1 MAVVG
6 GPPGDISA
14 LFGLE
19 RWRLL
24 DLLKSL
30 KPTDWSRDTPC
41 PGWKVLGLVSHLVNG
56 DLGILSRDRDDYLG
70 TRPPD
75 GADESE
81 FIEWLDELMKDWV
94 SATRGLSPRVAIDLL
109 SWSGTQIVEH
119 FAAQDQMARTA
130 RIQWAGPE
138 PSPVWLYQTR
148 ELSEFWIHRQQVLD
162 ALDREPDLR
171 SDVLGP
177 VLDGLRWAYPYR
189 LASQKRPL
197 EDTVTIDISGPVAAT
212 WHVVASEQGWN
223 FAEATGN
230 QVATIAMS
238 TDEAWRLLTNNLS
251 PERQAALT
259 TSGDS
264 FLVEVLRNTRAI
276 IGSPK

>member
-1 MAVVG
+1 
-6 GPPGDISA
+6 
-14 LFGLE
+14 
-19 RWRLL
+19 
-24 DLLKSL
+24 
-30 KPTDWSRDTPC
+30 
-41 PGWKVLGLVSHLVNG
+41 VSHLVNG
-56 DLGILSRDRDDYLG
+56 DLGMLSRERDHYLG
-70 TRPPD
+70 TRSPD

-81 FIEWLDELMKDWV
+81 FIEWLDVLMQEWV
-94 SATRGLSPRVAIDLL
+94 SATRGLSPRVTIGLL
-109 SWSGTQIVEH
+109 RWSGPQMVQH

-130 RIQWAGPE
+130 HVQWAGPE
-138 PSPVWLYQTR
+138 LSPVWLNQVR
-148 ELSEFWIHRQQVLD
+148 ELSEFWIHRQQLLD

-177 VLDGLRWAYPYR
+177 VFDGLRWAYPFR

-197 EDTVTIDISGPVAAT
+197 GDTVTIDISGPVAAT
-212 WHVVASEQGWN
+212 WHIVASEEGWN
-223 FAEATGN
+223 FAEVTSN

-264 FLVEVLRNTRAI
+264 VLLDVLRDTRAI

>member
-19 RWRLL
+19 RGRLL
-24 DLLKSL
+24 DLLNSL
-30 KPTDWSRDTPC
+30 EPKDWSRETPC
-41 PGWKVLGLVSHLVNG
+41 PAWSVLGLVRHLVNG
-56 DLGILSRDRDDYLG
+56 DLGVLSRDRDHFLG
-70 TRPPD
+70 TRSPD

-81 FIEWLDELMKDWV
+81 FIEWLDELMQEWV
-94 SATRGLSPRVAIDLL
+94 SATRGLSPRVTTSLL
-109 SWSGTQIVEH
+109 SWSGPQVVEH

-130 RIQWAGPE
+130 YVQWAGLE
-138 PSPVWLYQTR
+138 PSPVWLNQVR
-148 ELSEFWIHRQQVLD
+148 ELSEFWIHRQQLLD

-177 VLDGLRWAYPYR
+177 VFDGLRWAYPFR

-197 EDTVTIDISGPVAAT
+197 GDTVTIDISGPVAAT
-212 WHVVASEQGWN
+212 WHIVASEEGWN
-223 FAEATGN
+223 FAEVTSN

-251 PERQAALT
+251 PERQAALRAT
-259 TSGDS
+259 GASG
-264 FLVEVLRNTRAI
+264 LLAVLRGTRAI
-276 IGSPK
+276 IGSPM